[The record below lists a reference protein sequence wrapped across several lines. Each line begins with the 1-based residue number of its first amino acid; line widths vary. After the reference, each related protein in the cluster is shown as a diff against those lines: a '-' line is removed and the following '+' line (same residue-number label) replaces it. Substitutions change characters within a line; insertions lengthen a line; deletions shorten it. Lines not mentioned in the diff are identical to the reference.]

1 MWGIEMRYLI
11 YGVWVGVF
19 YFTLYHL
26 HSWSGTQLSAVQ
38 LALVALISPVVFK
51 RYLPV
56 LKNTRFP
63 EIATYLEGLHGKL
76 AGAGVR
82 TRECSVCKSKSDF
95 PIIFGYDV
103 KKDLEPKRTK
113 TFCRRDGLNEWKE
126 KLEGFQ
132 RPILCAEPD
141 ADRLSGSFFYEPKD
155 LQIHNYSSTDKATVE
170 MLLARIGGNGKK
182 VVWLPKD
189 VIGICQEPPLFKKKD
204 IEPEE
209 ITVDELMDRV
219 SRALFQMEQT
229 FKKGEYWITEPRG
242 QGGIYIWDGEV

>member
-1 MWGIEMRYLI
+1 MRYLI
-11 YGVWVGVF
+11 YGAWAGVF
-19 YFTLYHL
+19 YFVLYHL
-26 HSWSGTQLSAVQ
+26 HSWSGTQLSAIQ
-38 LALVALISPVVFK
+38 LAVIALISPVVFK

-56 LKNTRFP
+56 LKDTKFP
-63 EIATYLEGLHGKL
+63 EVAAFLGSFQGKL
-76 AGAGVR
+76 SGVGIR

-113 TFCRRDGLNEWKE
+113 VFCRRDGLNEWKQ
-126 KLEGFQ
+126 KLEGF
-132 RPILCAEPD
+132 RGPILCAEPD

-155 LQIHNYSSTDKATVE
+155 LKAHDYSSTDKATVE
-170 MLLARIGGNGKK
+170 TLLARMGGSEQTVG
-182 VVWLPKD
+182 WLPKD

-204 IEPEE
+204 IDPEE
-209 ITVDELMDRV
+209 ITVDELVDRM
-219 SRALFQMEQT
+219 SRALFQSEQT